1 MRVIADFHTHSR
13 FAMACSSS
21 ITINGMAETGA
32 RKGINLLSTS
42 DFLHR
47 EWLSELQAN
56 LEEIGDSGL
65 FRLKGSKDGVR
76 FMLGGEVCTVFTG
89 RDGRG
94 KKIHNCIMLP
104 SFDSVLQL
112 KDELARYGA
121 LESDGR
127 PSLSM
132 SAAELVEKVFN
143 IDKRAFVFAAHVWT
157 PFFGALGAMSGF
169 NSIKEAYEDQERHIY
184 ALETGLSS
192 DPAMNWRVSSLDKY
206 ALVSNSDMHSLE
218 KLGREANVFELD
230 GDYGYDDVVGAIR
243 DKDASRFKS
252 TIEFYPEEGKY
263 HFDGH
268 RECEFSHDPSLGKKE
283 VCDVC
288 GKKLVIG
295 VLHRVNDLA
304 DRPAGY
310 RPANGIPYINMVPL
324 REIIAYAMRKGSASV
339 GVESQYRKM
348 LEELGDEFDILINV
362 PLDRIRDS
370 STEEIAQC
378 IANVRDNR
386 INILPGYAGVFG
398 EIDLLWRS
406 KKVPNQRAI
415 NQKRL
420 FK

>member
-21 ITINGMAETGA
+21 ITISGMAETGA

-42 DFLHR
+42 DFLHK
-47 EWLSELQAN
+47 EWLSELRSN
-56 LEEIGDSGL
+56 LEEIGESGL
-65 FRLKGSKDGVR
+65 FRLKGSKGGVR

-89 RDGRG
+89 IDGRG
-94 KKIHNCIMLP
+94 KKIHTCIMLP

-112 KDELARYGA
+112 KDELSRYGA

-132 SAAELVEKVFN
+132 TAAELVEKVFS

-157 PFFGALGAMSGF
+157 PFFGALGSISGF
-169 NSIKEAYEDQERHIY
+169 NSMKEAYGDQEKNIY
-184 ALETGLSS
+184 AIESGLSS
-192 DPAMNWRVSSLDKY
+192 DPAMNWRVSGLDKY
-206 ALVSNSDMHSLE
+206 AIVSNSDMHSLE
-218 KLGREANVFELD
+218 KLGREANVFEFD
-230 GDYGYDDVVGAIR
+230 KDYGYDDVVNAIKN
-243 DKDASRFKS
+243 KDQKRFKS

-268 RECEFSHDPSLGKKE
+268 RECEFSVDPSSGKE

-304 DRPAGY
+304 DRPVGY

-324 REIIAYAMRKGSASV
+324 REIIAYAMKKGSAAV
-339 GVESQYRKM
+339 GVEAQYRKM
-348 LEELGDEFDILINV
+348 LDELGEEFEILINV
-362 PLDRIRDS
+362 PLDKIKDNS
-370 STEEIAQC
+370 NEEIAQC
-378 IANVRDNR
+378 ISNVRENK
-386 INILPGYAGVFG
+386 INIVPGYAGVFG

-406 KKVPNQRAI
+406 KKVQNQRAI
-415 NQKRL
+415 NQKKL